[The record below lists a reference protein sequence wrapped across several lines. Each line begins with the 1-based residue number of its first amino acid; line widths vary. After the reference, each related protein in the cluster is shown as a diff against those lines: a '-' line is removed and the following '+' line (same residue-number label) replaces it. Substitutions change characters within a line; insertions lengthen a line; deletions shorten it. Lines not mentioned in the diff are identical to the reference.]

1 MPTSSNRSSGPKNFD
16 DISDRDIGRASD
28 AKHFKTMVSG
38 NRPKS
43 TSECVTR
50 KESSRRRSG
59 MHSIHA
65 YFSRELGF
73 DVKVIAA
80 NERRTI
86 QSLVGE
92 AIDVILITRGYPAR
106 GER

>member
-1 MPTSSNRSSGPKNFD
+1 MTTSNNRSLGSKRLRKS
-16 DISDRDIGRASD
+16 SDLNLDHASD
-28 AKHFKTMVSG
+28 VIPVQVSLST
-38 NRPKS
+38 NRSKSASVCLAPKDN
-43 TSECVTR
+43 
-50 KESSRRRSG
+50 SRRRDG

-65 YFSRELGF
+65 CFSRELGF